1 MTAAGLQA
9 SGGQGSGLP
18 PWVAGDIMAI
28 NGAFADRSIGA
39 RVLPGGV
46 LVAGRAFVVYRLQL
60 ARGETVRRVAS
71 MVADLA
77 ETVSTV
83 RGASS
88 PVRLRSLP
96 LALELPHVSPAG
108 ISAGALPLA
117 GLPVLTGALGRAY
130 DWSGV
135 ADLLL
140 SLDRFP
146 HVLIAAQSGGGKST
160 LLRSFVLSLAA
171 CNSPAG
177 LAVVL
182 LDGKNENGD
191 TIGAL
196 PHTVGAA
203 WSASGQVD
211 LLRQVGALL
220 DDRIA
225 QGGQHA
231 GGRVLVVVDELLSL
245 VDAGGADLLARI
257 MTIGRSLGVHVCA
270 ASQYVTAAAVGG
282 IVKANFAARL
292 VGRVSSAPAAMA
304 AAGIGETGA
313 EKLAG
318 RGAFLAVTGD
328 RVVRFQSYNVTAGA
342 AVGIVGQVAGRWAGV
357 SPVALPSLAVAGQ
370 AAGEVASGGG
380 AVVAT
385 DEIARIASILAPVAA
400 GVADG
405 SVSLAAA
412 IRLAYGGEVSTGGS
426 YRRRVLAALGLLASK
441 TQTAGEVGGGL

>member
-1 MTAAGLQA
+1 M
-9 SGGQGSGLP
+9 S
-18 PWVAGDIMAI
+18 
-28 NGAFADRSIGA
+28 
-39 RVLPGGV
+39 
-46 LVAGRAFVVYRLQL
+46 
-60 ARGETVRRVAS
+60 
-71 MVADLA
+71 
-77 ETVSTV
+77 
-83 RGASS
+83 
-88 PVRLRSLP
+88 
-96 LALELPHVSPAG
+96 
-108 ISAGALPLA
+108 
-117 GLPVLTGALGRAY
+117 
-130 DWSGV
+130 
-135 ADLLL
+135 
-140 SLDRFP
+140 
-146 HVLIAAQSGGGKST
+146 
-160 LLRSFVLSLAA
+160 
-171 CNSPAG
+171 
-177 LAVVL
+177 
-182 LDGKNENGD
+182 
-191 TIGAL
+191 
-196 PHTVGAA
+196 
-203 WSASGQVD
+203 
-211 LLRQVGALL
+211 ALL

-225 QGGQHA
+225 AGGQGA

-257 MTIGRSLGVHVCA
+257 MTIGRSLGVHVAA

-328 RVVRFQSYNVTAGA
+328 RVIRFQAYNVTAGA
-342 AVGIVGQVAGRWAGV
+342 ACGIVGQVARRWPGV
-357 SPVALPSLAVAGQ
+357 APVALPSLSVAGQ